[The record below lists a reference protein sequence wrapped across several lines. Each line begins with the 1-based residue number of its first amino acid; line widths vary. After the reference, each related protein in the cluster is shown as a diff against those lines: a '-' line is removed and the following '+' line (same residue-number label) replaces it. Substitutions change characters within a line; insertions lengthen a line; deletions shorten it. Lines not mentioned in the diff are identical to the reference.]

1 VADTEDRTLAAT
13 DRRRQQAR
21 AEGQAPLSREV
32 VTASGLAAIAL
43 LLAMAA
49 PSGALTLGRQLE
61 AMLASP
67 RTAPGAALWDAGSAI
82 LLVVL
87 PIAGA
92 VLLAGSAA
100 ALVQTGFLL
109 HAGALVPNLGRL
121 DPRKGLKRVFGAAN
135 AIEAVKGLAKVAVLG
150 WAVWR
155 TVAGTL
161 ANTAASLSWTTPTLL
176 DHLARDILR
185 VLLVVLGC
193 QCVIALLDV
202 AWVRFRFARQL
213 RMSLEEVKQEQKET
227 DGDPRLKAKL
237 RQIRLARTRRR
248 MLAAV
253 AKATVV
259 ITNPTHYAVALAYE
273 RGTHAAP
280 KVVAKGV
287 DEVAARIRDAAEKHG
302 VPLVP
307 SPPLARAL
315 HSLRLD
321 AEVPAEHF
329 KAVAEIIAY
338 VWRLRRPGRSGS

>member
-1 VADTEDRTLAAT
+1 M
-13 DRRRQQAR
+13 
-21 AEGQAPLSREV
+21 
-32 VTASGLAAIAL
+32 ASGLAATAL

-49 PSGALTLGRQLE
+49 PSGALTLGRHLQ

-67 RTAPGAALWDAGSAI
+67 RTAPGAALWDAGLLI
-82 LLVVL
+82 LQAVL

-100 ALVQTGFLL
+100 ALLQTGFLL
-109 HAGALVPNLGRL
+109 HGGALVPNLGRL
-121 DPRKGLKRVFGAAN
+121 DPRKGLKRVFGMANSVEAAK
-135 AIEAVKGLAKVAVLG
+135 ALAKIGVVA

-161 ANTAASLSWTTPTLL
+161 SSTAASLSWTTPTLL
-176 DHLARDILR
+176 DHLARDTLR

-193 QCVIALLDV
+193 QCVIALVDV

-227 DGDPRLKAKL
+227 DGDPRTKAKL

-273 RGTHAAP
+273 RGTNAAP

-287 DEVAARIRDAAEKHG
+287 DEVAARIREAAEKHG
-302 VPLVP
+302 VPLMP

-315 HSLRLD
+315 HSLPLD
-321 AEVPAEHF
+321 AEVPPEHF

-338 VWRLRRPGRSGS
+338 VWRLRGATRGDSK